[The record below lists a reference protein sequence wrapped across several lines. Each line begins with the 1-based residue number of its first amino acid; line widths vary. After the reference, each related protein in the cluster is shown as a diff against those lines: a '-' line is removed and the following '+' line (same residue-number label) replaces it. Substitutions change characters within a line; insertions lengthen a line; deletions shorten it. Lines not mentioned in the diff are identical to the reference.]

1 MMSFTHF
8 DEIYEICCEM
18 TAEEVVLETGA
29 AKTKEEMPNFMKDII
44 PDSSLWWEAEL
55 IDIHDR
61 EGDLLYV

>member
-8 DEIYEICCEM
+8 DEIYEICCGM
-18 TAEEVVLETGA
+18 TAEEVVLETVA
-29 AKTKEEMPNFMKDII
+29 AKTEEKMLDLMKDII

-55 IDIHDR
+55 MDIHDR